1 MRVVVALTTSKTGVG
16 RVWLDMAGAA
26 DYLGVTEYWMRQ
38 KVARREIPFNR
49 VGPKFVRFHP
59 DDLDAYARAGR
70 VEAVAR

>member
-1 MRVVVALTTSKTGVG
+1 MGAPMSGG
-16 RVWLDMAGAA
+16 PWLNIATAA
-26 DYLGVTEYWMRQ
+26 QYLGVTEHWMRE

-49 VGPKFVRFHP
+49 VGPKFVRFHT